1 MVDAAFFRMPATQP
15 PRKVYLPKN
24 ASRKR
29 APKPE
34 KPTEPR
40 LTTYVVDE
48 INAYVAIRNI
58 ALAEAEGEPTP
69 VNLERARIA
78 NEFVKNCL
86 KPARPLYEAQHLP
99 EADAERERE
108 GCKAVDVRLALLRAH
123 VEAMSRD
130 PEPGQETTVS
140 ESHPHAG

>member
-1 MVDAAFFRMPATQP
+1 MQATQS
-15 PRKVYLPKN
+15 PRKVFLPKN

-29 APKPE
+29 QPQPE
-34 KPTEPR
+34 KPADLR
-40 LTTYVVDE
+40 LTNYVVDE

-78 NEFVKNCL
+78 NDFVKNCL

-123 VEAMSRD
+123 LEAMSRN

-140 ESHPHAG
+140 ESHPQTG